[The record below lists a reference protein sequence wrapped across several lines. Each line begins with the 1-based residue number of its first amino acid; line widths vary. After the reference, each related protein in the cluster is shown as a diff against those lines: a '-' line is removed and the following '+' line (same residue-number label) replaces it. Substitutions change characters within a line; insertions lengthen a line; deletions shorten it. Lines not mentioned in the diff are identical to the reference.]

1 VIVYE
6 NLPLHKIL
14 TLKIFGFNIYDRVT
28 AFQERN
34 LQYFQR
40 PWSPW
45 TLAYRQHS
53 VNVGI
58 FFIGKSYAISTS
70 SYLHSTI

>member
-1 VIVYE
+1 
-6 NLPLHKIL
+6 
-14 TLKIFGFNIYDRVT
+14 
-28 AFQERN
+28 
-34 LQYFQR
+34 
-40 PWSPW
+40 
-45 TLAYRQHS
+45 LAYRQHS